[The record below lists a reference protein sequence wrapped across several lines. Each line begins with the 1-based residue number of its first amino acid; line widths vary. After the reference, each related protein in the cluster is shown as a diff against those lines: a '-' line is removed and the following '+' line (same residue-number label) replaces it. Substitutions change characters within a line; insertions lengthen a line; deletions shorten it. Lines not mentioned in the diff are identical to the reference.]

1 MKNTILI
8 LIIAFTSLTS
18 CKNEPKEKKETGV
31 IERKTVKVKKVDNT
45 EKINQVFEHFESLY
59 KELIKFKDNS
69 NFKKYGFG
77 KGGKNYEW
85 LNKVR
90 KFKSNP
96 DSKLLLKKG
105 VLIGEL
111 EQLGMAYANSKGKE
125 TEVTKTFN
133 KIFSDVISSNTETKS
148 TETQKK
154 ILPKQIIS
162 KSWYKGGNLH
172 KGNGTDWKKAT
183 EHNKLATCA
192 DFVMIIAKRKDE
204 TPSVFSSEFKK
215 ASESLKNCVDQF
227 YKLSGSESTTVSK
240 AAIGCL

>member
-8 LIIAFTSLTS
+8 LIIAFTSLIS
-18 CKNEPKEKKETGV
+18 CKNDPKETKV
-31 IERKTVKVKKVDNT
+31 IESKSVEIKKVDDT
-45 EKINQVFEHFESLY
+45 EKINQAFEQFELLY
-59 KELIKFKDNS
+59 KELIEFKDDS

-77 KGGKNYEW
+77 KGGKNNEW

-90 KFKSNP
+90 DFKNNP

-111 EQLGMAYANSKGKE
+111 EQLGMAYANSNGKE
-125 TEVTKTFN
+125 TDVTKTFN
-133 KIFSDVISSNTETKS
+133 KIFSDVISPRTETKT

-154 ILPKQIIS
+154 ITSEQITTE
-162 KSWYKGGNLH
+162 SWYEGGSLH
-172 KGNGTDWKKAT
+172 KGNGTDWKKAA

-192 DFVMIIAKRKDE
+192 DFVMIIAKRNGE

-215 ASESLKNCVDQF
+215 ASESLKNCVEQF
-227 YKLSGSESTTVSK
+227 YKLSGSESTTVTK